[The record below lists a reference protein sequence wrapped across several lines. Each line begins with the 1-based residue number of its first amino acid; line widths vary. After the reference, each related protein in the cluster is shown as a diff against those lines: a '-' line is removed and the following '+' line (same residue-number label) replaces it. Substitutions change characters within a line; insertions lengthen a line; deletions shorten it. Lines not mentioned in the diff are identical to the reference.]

1 MPTLGLHNYKTI
13 KCRYFEQGLCKYK
26 DGCHFAHGETEL
38 RNQSQTDVATLGAVM
53 LLQHYEHLY
62 QQQEELDQ
70 IKQKRTG
77 QEPMQEE

>member
-1 MPTLGLHNYKTI
+1 ML
-13 KCRYFEQGLCKYK
+13 
-26 DGCHFAHGETEL
+26 AHADKFIFL
-38 RNQSQTDVATLGAVM
+38 KNKKSQTDVATLGAVM